1 MIDLGGMSWTDT
13 MIEMVFTKKRSKL
26 NKKNPQVQSTSVP
39 INLSG

>member
-26 NKKNPQVQSTSVP
+26 NKKSPQVFIPNPQVYQ
-39 INLSG
+39 